1 MADRLAGT
9 VTRDVIPE
17 PGTVAPELCRR
28 LRWKTMF
35 MALAPPDPDVPFDP
49 QHEID
54 DGFVWCTHSM
64 NCLGP
69 DGAVASRGACREG
82 RSCFERAGR
91 NPVQPS
97 SRNVG
102 PRTGQNQGDL
112 PT

>member
-1 MADRLAGT
+1 MADRPL
-9 VTRDVIPE
+9 IPQ
-17 PGTVAPELCRR
+17 APQLCRR

-35 MALAPPDPDVPFDP
+35 MVLAPVEPGMDVDP

-69 DGAVASRGACREG
+69 DGAVASREDCREG
-82 RSCFERAGR
+82 RRCFESHGP
-91 NPVQPS
+91 NPRHPAH
-97 SRNVG
+97 
-102 PRTGQNQGDL
+102 GDL

>member
-1 MADRLAGT
+1 MADRL
-9 VTRDVIPE
+9 P
-17 PGTVAPELCRR
+17 APQASRLCRR

-35 MALAPPDPDVPFDP
+35 MALAPVEPGMEVDP

-69 DGAVASRGACREG
+69 DGAVASREACREG
-82 RSCFERAGR
+82 RRCFESYA
-91 NPVQPS
+91 QDH
-97 SRNVG
+97 
-102 PRTGQNQGDL
+102 GDL

>member
-1 MADRLAGT
+1 MADRLAAN
-9 VTRDVIPE
+9 D
-17 PGTVAPELCRR
+17 APLLCRR

-35 MALAPPDPDVPFDP
+35 MALAPSEPGADIDP

-69 DGAVASRGACREG
+69 DGVVASREHCREG
-82 RSCFERAGR
+82 RGCFE
-91 NPVQPS
+91 PH
-97 SRNVG
+97 
-102 PRTGQNQGDL
+102 GQAQGDW

>member
-1 MADRLAGT
+1 MADRPP
-9 VTRDVIPE
+9 VPQ
-17 PGTVAPELCRR
+17 APQLCRR

-35 MALAPPDPDVPFDP
+35 MALAPVEPGMDVDP

-69 DGAVASRGACREG
+69 DGAVASREDCREG
-82 RSCFERAGR
+82 RRCFESHGPNPR
-91 NPVQPS
+91 NPAH
-97 SRNVG
+97 
-102 PRTGQNQGDL
+102 GDL

>member
-1 MADRLAGT
+1 MADRAMADRPPAVGSSQ
-9 VTRDVIPE
+9 
-17 PGTVAPELCRR
+17 LCRR

-35 MALAPPDPDVPFDP
+35 MALAPLAPDADRDP

-69 DGAVASRGACREG
+69 DGAVASREHCREG
-82 RSCFERAGR
+82 RGCFESHGH
-91 NPVQPS
+91 S
-97 SRNVG
+97 H
-102 PRTGQNQGDL
+102 GDL